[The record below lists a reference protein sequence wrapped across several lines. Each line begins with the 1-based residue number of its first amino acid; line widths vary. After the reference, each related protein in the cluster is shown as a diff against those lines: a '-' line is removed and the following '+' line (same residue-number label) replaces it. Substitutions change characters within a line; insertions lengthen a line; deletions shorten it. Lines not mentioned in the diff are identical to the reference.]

1 MTLFGQI
8 KNTCEAAWNIIREAW
23 YFLFTSLR
31 YNASVRTAQDPEKLC
46 YLIVREAHTLEK
58 GMSLR
63 TPRPG
68 FGYLKAQRLMERLE
82 LFATRYSYTPRIENA
97 LSILA
102 VYLKDYGDY
111 PDLKGRYARILA
123 LFGNPDV
130 RSQAGT
136 MLSGERNV
144 SSFAGVLESR
154 HSCRYFKQAPVPEA
168 LIEQALALARLTPS
182 ACNRQAWRT
191 HVFEGKD
198 CHRLLAW
205 QDGCHGFESEP
216 TACILVTASR
226 KAFLHYEMYQA
237 YVDGA
242 LYGMTLIYALESLG
256 LATLPLSCGFHSW
269 KLSGLSRFDIPASE
283 APVMIVA
290 FGYPEENMRV
300 AVSSRKEI
308 STTNTFH
315 R

>member
-1 MTLFGQI
+1 MTFTGHI
-8 KNTCEAAWNIIREAW
+8 KNTIKAAWSIVREVCC
-23 YFLFTSLR
+23 FLFTSLR
-31 YNASVRTAQDPEKLC
+31 YNASVRTAKDPEKLC
-46 YLIVREAHTLEK
+46 NLIVREAHTLEK

-63 TPRPG
+63 APRPG
-68 FGYLKAQRLMERLE
+68 FGRSKAQRVVERLE
-82 LFATRYSYTPRIENA
+82 LLASRYSYTPQIENA

-102 VYLKDYGDY
+102 VYFKEYGDY
-111 PDLKGRYARILA
+111 PDLKERYARILV

-136 MLSGERNV
+136 IRPGERDT
-144 SSFAGVLESR
+144 SSFAGVLSSR
-154 HSCRYFKQAPVPEA
+154 HSCRYFKQIPVPET
-168 LIEQALALARLTPS
+168 LIEEALELSRHTPS

-191 HVFEGKD
+191 HVFEGED

-205 QDGCHGFESEP
+205 QDGCHGFEGEP
-216 TACILVTASR
+216 PACILVTASR
-226 KAFLHYEMYQA
+226 KAFLHYELYQA

-290 FGYPEENMRV
+290 FGYPEENMKV
-300 AVSSRKEI
+300 AVSTRKEV
-308 STTNTFH
+308 SATNTFH